1 MEPDEKTCLRILETM
16 LMNRHFEL
24 RVADLFAAGKLPGF
38 VHLSIGGEAV
48 AAGTGACLREDDY
61 IITTHRGHGH
71 CIAKGADIRR
81 MMGELFGKRT
91 GYCKAKGGSMHLA
104 DIGVGILGA
113 NGIVGAGF
121 PIAIGSGVSSQYR
134 GGDQVT
140 VCFFGDGASNHTTF
154 HECINL
160 ASVWDLPVLFVCENN
175 NWAISLKQSE
185 HQRVKNV
192 ADRASAYGIPG
203 ATIDGNDVIAVYE
216 TVGEAVKR
224 AREGKGP
231 SLIECR
237 IHRWRGHFE
246 GDPQIY
252 RTKEEIDAGMEEDPL
267 KKFKELLIKRKVITE
282 EKYKEMEKGV
292 LSRIDEAVK
301 FAEESPLPAAEEAL
315 EDVYVSY
322 P

>member
-1 MEPDEKTCLRILETM
+1 MEPDEKTCLAILEKM
-16 LMNRHFEL
+16 ILNRHFEL
-24 RVADLFAAGKLPGF
+24 RVVDLFAGGKLPGF

-48 AAGTGACLREDDY
+48 AAATCACLKEDDH

-71 CIAKGADIRR
+71 CIGKGADIRR
-81 MMGELFGKRT
+81 MMAELFAKKT

-121 PIAIGSGVSSQYR
+121 PITVGSGVSSQYR
-134 GGDQVT
+134 GSGQVT

-154 HECINL
+154 HESLNL
-160 ASVWDLPVLFVCENN
+160 ASIWDLPVLFVCENN
-175 NWAISLKQSE
+175 RWAISLSQPD
-185 HQRVKNV
+185 HQKVKNV
-192 ADRASAYGIPG
+192 ADRAAAYGIPG
-203 ATIDGNDVIAVYE
+203 VTIDGNDVMAVYE
-216 TVGEAVKR
+216 TVTEALKR

-231 SLIECR
+231 TLIECH

-246 GDPQIY
+246 GDPQVY
-252 RTKEEIDAGMEEDPL
+252 RTKEEIDEGMRQDPL
-267 KKFKELLIKRKVITE
+267 KRFKEELIERKVITE
-282 EKYKEMEKGV
+282 KKYDEMEKEA
-292 LSRIDEAVK
+292 LARIDEAVK
-301 FAEESPLPAAEEAL
+301 FAEESPGPSPEDAL